1 MEAQLRFMTKEEAHK
16 LIDSIPGDGAF
27 IITYDS
33 RVGKS
38 DTGKYIK
45 KKASNKLVDKA
56 KVLVL
61 STSQIT
67 TLNLHDIFFSDSE
80 EYIDSK
86 KVGIVKTILVPQ
98 LE

>member
-1 MEAQLRFMTKEEAHK
+1 MGAQLRFMTKEEAHK
-16 LIDSIPGDGAF
+16 LIDSIPGNGTY

-33 RVGKS
+33 KVGKS
-38 DTGKYIK
+38 DTGKYVK
-45 KKASNKLVDKA
+45 KKISNKLVDKA

-61 STSQIT
+61 SESQIT
-67 TLNLHDIFFSDSE
+67 TLNLHDIFFSDFE

>member
-1 MEAQLRFMTKEEAHK
+1 MALSTLAVASCK
-16 LIDSIPGDGAF
+16 GDDTTTSPTTA
-27 IITYDS
+27 
-33 RVGKS
+33 VES

-61 STSQIT
+61 SQSQIT
-67 TLNLHDIFFSDSE
+67 TLNLHDIFFNDFE
-80 EYIDSK
+80 EYIDSN

>member
-16 LIDSIPGDGAF
+16 LIDSIPGDGTF
-27 IITYDS
+27 VLTYDS
-33 RVGKS
+33 KIGKS

-61 STSQIT
+61 SQSQIT
-67 TLNLHDIFFSDSE
+67 TLNLHDIFFNDFE
-80 EYIDSK
+80 EYMDRK

>member
-27 IITYDS
+27 VLTYDS
-33 RVGKS
+33 KIGKS

-67 TLNLHDIFFSDSE
+67 TLNLHDIFFNDFE
-80 EYIDSK
+80 EYIDSN